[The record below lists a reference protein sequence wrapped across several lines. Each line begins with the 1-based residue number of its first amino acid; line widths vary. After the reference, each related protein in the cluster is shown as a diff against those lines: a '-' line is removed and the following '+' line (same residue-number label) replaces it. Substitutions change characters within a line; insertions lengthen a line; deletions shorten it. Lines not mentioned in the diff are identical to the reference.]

1 MPKRLNPL
9 HVYRYL
15 PQTNCGKCGEKSC
28 MAFASRLIEREVPL
42 ELCSPLFEE
51 KKYASKLKELQKI
64 LRPAVKEVVFGVP
77 PNQIKIGGKDVVY
90 RHEWTWRFQ
99 TPLMIDV
106 HDEMSDEELND
117 RVKFVNDFA
126 YIRIGKELKLDGIAV
141 RCVSGIAEKFAKT
154 VAKVMKL
161 TQKPF
166 ILCSYDPEILEEAL
180 IVSKDRKPLIY
191 AANKKNWK
199 DVASLSVKYECPL
212 VVSAP
217 GNLEM
222 LKSLSTSIKEHY
234 NQDEIVLDPGTY
246 TNSSIIDTISVF
258 TALRYAAI
266 DAGDLALGYPL
277 LGVPAVVWLDKEKPP
292 EEKAFTEAVL
302 ACSLM
307 ARYADL
313 LILHSTDV
321 WSILPS
327 IVWRDCVYTDPRV
340 PPSVKPGLYEIGK
353 PNENSPLLVTGN
365 FALTYYLVKD
375 DVEKAK
381 TDAWLLVIDTEGT
394 SVQSAV
400 AGKKFTSDKIVE
412 LIEEYNLAEKVK
424 HKSVILPGYAARLSG
439 ELEDMLKD
447 WRVFVGPR
455 DSAGIKK
462 FLEKIWIPE
471 IFGENKG
478 EE

>member
-9 HVYRYL
+9 HVYRFL
-15 PQTNCGKCGEKSC
+15 PKTNCGECGEKSC
-28 MAFASRLIEREVPL
+28 MAFASKLVEREVPL
-42 ELCSPLFEE
+42 ENCPPLFRE
-51 KKYASKLKELQKI
+51 KKYASKLKELIKL
-64 LRPAVKEVVFGVP
+64 LRPAVKEVVFGVS
-77 PNQIKIGGKDVVY
+77 PNQIKIGGKDVIY

-99 TPLMIDV
+99 TALMIDV
-106 HDEMSDEELND
+106 HDKMDDDELKK
-117 RVKFVNDFA
+117 RIGFVNDFV
-126 YIRIGKELKLDGIAV
+126 YIRIGKELRLDGFAIK
-141 RCVSGIAEKFAKT
+141 CVSGSAEKFAKT
-154 VAKVMKL
+154 VAGVMEL
-161 TQKPF
+161 TDKPF
-166 ILCSYDPEILEEAL
+166 ILCSFDPEVLEEAL
-180 IVSKDRKPLIY
+180 IVSRDRKPLIY
-191 AANKKNWK
+191 AANEKNWK
-199 DVASLSVKYECPL
+199 EVASLSVKYECPL

-222 LKSLSTSIKEHY
+222 LKSLSVSIREHY
-234 NQDEIVLDPGTY
+234 KQDEIVLDPGTY

-258 TALRYAAI
+258 TALRYASI
-266 DAGDLALGYPL
+266 EGNDSALGYPL
-277 LGVPAVVWLDKEKPP
+277 LGVPAAVWLDKEKSS
-292 EEKAFTEAVL
+292 EEKAFMEAVL

-307 ARYADL
+307 ARYADI
-313 LILHSTDV
+313 LILHSVDV

-353 PNENSPLLVTGN
+353 PDENSPLLVTGN
-365 FALTYYLVKD
+365 FALTYYIVKD

-381 TDAWLLVIDTEGT
+381 TDAWLIVIDTEGT

-412 LIEEYNLAEKVK
+412 LIEEFNLAEKVK

-471 IFGENKG
+471 IFGKSKG
-478 EE
+478 EV